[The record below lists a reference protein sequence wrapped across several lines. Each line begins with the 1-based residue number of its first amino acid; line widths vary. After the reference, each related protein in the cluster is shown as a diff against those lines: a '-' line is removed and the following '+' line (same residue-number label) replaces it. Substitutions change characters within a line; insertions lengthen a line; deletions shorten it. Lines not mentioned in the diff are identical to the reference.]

1 MWFNPSEVSKINIEI
16 PAIPATPA
24 NWEDEKPKVTP
35 QNSKIA
41 GIAGIAVDTGLE
53 TIKVICYTPLGNPL
67 EVIARDFE
75 HAEFLR
81 RMNPMIHHQ
90 N

>member
-35 QNSKIA
+35 QNSK
-41 GIAGIAVDTGLE
+41 IAGIAVDTGLE